1 MTAPTPSFE
10 SANLRQTTLKDT
22 EALVQLYNRAREGGA
37 ETPESMSGWL
47 ESGGGLLLEDASGNL
62 LCALR
67 WREEGRGWR
76 VDRIATL
83 PKARGQNFGRWLM
96 TKVEALAIR
105 TNIPTLTLT
114 LDEVRDDLLH
124 YYERMGYRVLEQ
136 GESEVT
142 LEKQVGG
149 TWQYKG

>member
-1 MTAPTPSFE
+1 MTAPIPSFE

-22 EALVQLYNRAREGGA
+22 EALVQLYNHAREGGE
-37 ETPESMSGWL
+37 ETEASMLGWL

-62 LCALR
+62 LCAIR

-83 PKARGQNFGRWLM
+83 PKARGQGFGRWLM

-114 LDEVRDDLLH
+114 LDEVRADLLH

-142 LEKQVGG
+142 LSKQVGG
-149 TWQYKG
+149 MWQYQG

>member
-1 MTAPTPSFE
+1 MTAPVPSFE
-10 SANLRQTTLKDT
+10 AANLRQTTLKDT
-22 EALVQLYNRAREGGA
+22 EALVQLYNQAREGKT
-37 ETPESMSGWL
+37 ETPQSMLAWL
-47 ESGGGLLLEDASGNL
+47 EHGGGLLLEDAEGKL
-62 LCALR
+62 LCAIR

-83 PKARGQNFGRWLM
+83 PKARGQSFGRWLM

-124 YYERMGYRVLEQ
+124 YYERMGYRVVEQ
-136 GESEVT
+136 GENEVT
-142 LEKQVGG
+142 LTKQVGG